1 MLTSITIALIL
12 NSLTLTIALGL
23 LILILWHDSRRLTN
37 RYFAWFLLMM
47 VTWASGS
54 LLGRAS
60 ALAGL
65 QAAADYTRRDPVFIR
80 TGLRLLELGFTSS
93 SLALY
98 LYVTVLTGNRSRV
111 FQLLGV
117 AGVTLLFL
125 FHLTVYLLD
134 APVDY
139 TVTVSG
145 SLQYTFSPAS
155 TILFTLLNL
164 ITLGVAW
171 QRFRRIQRPSLIF
184 GIMLFCLG
192 QLMALFSLRLRTL
205 GIAEDSGAIAT
216 FIMAFAIVQYQ
227 IIQPLTG
234 KTRQIEVVRDVGLV
248 ITSRVDLQNA
258 LQTIAAQATSLLR
271 ADASL
276 VFLRGGEQDDVLILS
291 AQYNFLDSF
300 VGERLGLHEGLAGK
314 VATERKPYMVRDYR
328 REWKGVPDTAFALQR
343 FGAVMG
349 VPLIFDIQVVG
360 VLLVI
365 SSAEGR
371 LFDEEDI
378 QVLNLL
384 APQAA
389 VAIVNALLFQRQRDL
404 TTQLEAAK
412 NQLEA
417 VLLSTNNPVIALNK
431 RLHIIFANNAACTL
445 LGDCSAEIT
454 NQNLRHLVPQSY
466 LPPSPRQLF
475 RDLQEHQSHVYELE
489 LAGKNYLCHI
499 TRMQQPEPGW
509 VAVLNDVTSLK
520 ELDRLQRQMIE
531 LMTHQLKN
539 PLMGAMVH
547 LEELEELGDGNLN
560 EEMVYDVQVIREQL
574 DRMER
579 LIKRILNRQRI
590 QNRSAR
596 FEPVDLP
603 QLVRAVV
610 AEHKPLATS
619 KHLKLDVEIKEPLPA
634 ISGDLER
641 LTETISN
648 LLDNA
653 IKYTPPEGKIKVCL
667 RADSGQVLLSVSDTG
682 IGIPMEHQTRVFE
695 RFYRVEASGTEGV
708 GGMGM
713 GLSLTKAIVEEHNG
727 KIWLESEPQHGTTF
741 YVSLP
746 ATHS

>member
-12 NSLTLTIALGL
+12 NGLTLTIALGL
-23 LILILWHDSRRLTN
+23 LIIILWHDSRRLTN
-37 RYFAWFLLMM
+37 RYFAWFLFMM

-54 LLGRAS
+54 LLGRAA

-65 QAAADYTRRDPVFIR
+65 QSASDFTGRDPVFIR
-80 TGLRLLELGFTSS
+80 LGLRLLEIGFTSA

-111 FQLLGV
+111 FQMVGLSSV
-117 AGVTLLFL
+117 MLLFL
-125 FHLTVYLLD
+125 FHLMVYLLE
-134 APVDY
+134 APADY
-139 TVTVSG
+139 LVTASG
-145 SLQYTFSPAS
+145 ALQYSFTPAS
-155 TILFTLLNL
+155 TALFTTLNL

-171 QRFRRIQRPSLIF
+171 QRFRKIQRASLIF

-192 QLMALFSLRLRTL
+192 QLTALFSVRLRTL
-205 GIAEDSGAIAT
+205 GVAEDAGAVAT

-248 ITSRVDLQNA
+248 ITSRVELQNA

-276 VFLRGGEQDDVLILS
+276 VFLRGGDQDDMLILS
-291 AQYNFLDSF
+291 AQYNFLDVF

-314 VATERKPYMVRDYR
+314 VATERKPFMVNDYR
-328 REWKGVPDTAFALQR
+328 RDWKGVPDTAFALER
-343 FGAVMG
+343 FGAVVGM
-349 VPLIFDIQVVG
+349 PLIFDVEVVG

-365 SSAEGR
+365 SGAEGR

-389 VAIVNALLFQRQRDL
+389 VAIVNALLFQQQRGL

-417 VLLSTNNPVIALNK
+417 VLFSTNNPVIALNK
-431 RLHIIFANNAACTL
+431 RLEVIFANNAACL
-445 LGDCSAEIT
+445 RLGGCDQEIT
-454 NQNLRHLVPQSY
+454 HQNLRDLVPPGY
-466 LPPSPRQLF
+466 LPQNIRQLF
-475 RDLQEHQSHVYELE
+475 KDLKEVHSHVYELE
-489 LAGKNYLCHI
+489 IEGKIYLCHI

-547 LEELEELGDGNLN
+547 LEELEELGSSYLT
-560 EEMVYDVQVIREQL
+560 EEMEYDIQVIREQL

-596 FEPVDLP
+596 FDQVDLS
-603 QLVRAVV
+603 QVVRLVV
-610 AEHKPLATS
+610 AEHKPLAAS
-619 KHLKLDVEIKEPLPA
+619 KQVTLEMDIPDTFPSV
-634 ISGDLER
+634 SGDPER
-641 LTETISN
+641 LQETISN
-648 LLDNA
+648 LVDNA
-653 IKYTPPEGKIKVCL
+653 IKYTSSEGKINVCL
-667 RADSGQVLLSVSDTG
+667 RLDSSHALLSVSDTG
-682 IGIPMEHQTRVFE
+682 IGIPAEHQARVFE
-695 RFYRVEASGTEGV
+695 RFYRVEASGTERV
-708 GGMGM
+708 AGMGM
-713 GLSLTKAIVEEHNG
+713 GLSLSKAIVEEHNG
-727 KIWLESEPQHGTTF
+727 KIWLESEPRQGTTF

-746 ATHS
+746 VIK